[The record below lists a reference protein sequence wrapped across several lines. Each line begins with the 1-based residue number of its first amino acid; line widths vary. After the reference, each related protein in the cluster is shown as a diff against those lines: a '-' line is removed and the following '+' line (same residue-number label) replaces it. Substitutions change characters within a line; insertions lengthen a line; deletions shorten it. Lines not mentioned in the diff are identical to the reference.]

1 MSANNSPLLG
11 KLISSTSWLAAAS
24 LLVTGCATTQGPTA
38 NAPIKEDKNAQAR
51 SQAYL
56 QGSVWAMAVDAHS
69 SCVVPAGADKPPAPS
84 QGQSK
89 DWKELVMHA
98 NGCVNDKNWAT
109 LDRLAAI
116 IARNDIDSP
125 WGAYFYSVAAEA
137 NADFSR
143 AIWMAELAEKKAG
156 GRAGLFFYQRGHV
169 MLTMKETIKAMD
181 DFEKALSLEPAL
193 NDAHLFLAQ
202 IYHRDQQ
209 LDKATKHY
217 AAILTFEPKNYAAL
231 TGLAE
236 VKVRGGSGAE
246 AAELYQ
252 RAVVVQP
259 KEFQPW
265 IRLAYIYE
273 SVQKSP
279 EQALA
284 TYRSLKSGLDSG
296 SIKGRAE
303 FDLTAKIK
311 SIESSLLPRV
321 PAQAKNDAGQG
332 ATTPEAKRS
341 KK

>member
-1 MSANNSPLLG
+1 MNNALT
-11 KLISSTSWLAAAS
+11 KLISSTSAIAGAVLLA
-24 LLVTGCATTQGPTA
+24 TGCATTQAPSA
-38 NAPIKEDKNAQAR
+38 NAPIKEDKNAQAK

-56 QGSVWAMAVDAHS
+56 SGTVWAMAADAHS
-69 SCVVPAGADKPPAPS
+69 SCVVPASVEKPPAPS

-89 DWKELVMHA
+89 DWKDLVMHA
-98 NGCVNDKNWAT
+98 NGCVADKNWAT
-109 LDRLAAI
+109 LDKLAAI

-137 NADFSR
+137 NGDFSR

-169 MLTMKETIKAMD
+169 MLTMKETVKAMD
-181 DFEKALSLEPAL
+181 DFEKALSLEANL

-217 AAILTFEPKNYAAL
+217 AAVLLTEPKNYAAL

-236 VKVRGGSGAE
+236 VKIRNGSGAE
-246 AAELYQ
+246 AADLYQ
-252 RAVVVQP
+252 KAVAVQP

-265 IRLAYIYE
+265 VRLAYVYE
-273 SVQKSP
+273 TLQKSP

-284 TYRSLKSGLDSG
+284 AYRALKTGLDSG
-296 SIKGRAE
+296 SIKGRTE

-311 SIESSLLPRV
+311 TIESSLLPRV
-321 PAQAKNDAGQG
+321 PAQAKNETAVS
-332 ATTPEAKRS
+332 APESKRS